1 MPERIVEADKSVFL
15 AADVEPEVFPGL
27 VAQMQGVEGLGGV
40 KIGFELGLGLGL
52 KTCVELV
59 NDANPDLVSVYDHQ
73 KAGNDIPATS
83 KNFARAMK
91 RSGVDAAIL
100 FPFNG
105 PVVERAWIGELQD
118 QGVGVIV
125 GGKMTHEQQAS
136 SEGGYI
142 ADEAFDEIFVLAS
155 EMDVADYVVPGNKP
169 DAVEHFRELLEQI
182 RGVGNFTLWAPGFVD
197 QGGDVSATGL
207 VAGPR
212 FNAIVGG
219 GIYKATDPNV
229 AANEL
234 GAKMLALNNKMRG
247 E

>member
-15 AADVEPEVFPGL
+15 AADVEPEAFPDLMG
-27 VAQMQGVEGLGGV
+27 QMQGVEGLGGV

-52 KTCVELV
+52 KTCVEMV
-59 NDANPDLVSVYDHQ
+59 TDANPDLVSVYDHQ

-91 RSGVDAAIL
+91 RSGIDAAIL

-125 GGKMTHEQQAS
+125 GGKMTHEQQAE

-142 ADEAFDEIFVLAS
+142 VDKAFDTIFEIAS
-155 EMDVADYVVPGNKP
+155 DMDVADYVVPGNKP
-169 DAVEHFRELLEQI
+169 EAVEHFKQLLEQI

-197 QGGDVSATGL
+197 QGGDVSETGL

-219 GIYKATDPNV
+219 GIYKAEDPNK
-229 AANEL
+229 AAADL
-234 GAKMLALNNKMRG
+234 GQKMLALNQTLRG